1 MIDEKLGIMQQ
12 LKEWWVSFK
21 LQSEENSLIYQS
33 MKDKVINDLIEKKR
47 SKEQQEM
54 RLRELQDQKKDKK
67 LV

>member
-21 LQSEENSLIYQS
+21 LQMEENSLIYQS